1 MSGEGSLP
9 TAVTV
14 PTQETPNS
22 ISVAYTAA
30 DPVGPSQEGD
40 KGTEGLIA
48 GEFKTQEEFLQ
59 AYAELKKQVAEG
71 KEEGKPEA
79 DDAPKDAAAEEE
91 DVDDGTPKVA
101 GIEHTDAALAE
112 FKEKGIDVKAYTRE
126 LEKTGQ
132 LADESYAA
140 LEKAGY
146 ARDMVDAYIQGQ
158 RVMVESQIKAVKDS
172 IGGEEAFGKVA
183 QWAAASLSEAEQ
195 AAYENVL
202 ATNDADLITFAVQ
215 GLKARY
221 DAATGNDPEVVVSG
235 STSTANDGRSRFGS
249 WAEATKAMSD
259 PRYDTDPAY
268 RSAVEAKLIR
278 SNV

>member
-1 MSGEGSLP
+1 MSGDALP

-22 ISVAYTAA
+22 ISVAYTAS
-30 DPVGPSQEGD
+30 DPLGPSQEGD
-40 KGTEGLIA
+40 KGTEELIA

-71 KEEGKPEA
+71 KGEEVKPEA
-79 DDAPKDAAAEEE
+79 GDTPEVEEE
-91 DVDDGTPKVA
+91 DDDDDGTPKVA
-101 GIEHTDAALAE
+101 GIEHTDEALAE

-126 LEKTGQ
+126 LEKTGK
-132 LADESYAA
+132 LSDESYAA

-146 ARDMVDAYIQGQ
+146 DRDMVDAYIQGQ

-183 QWAAASLSEAEQ
+183 QWAAASLTEAEQ
-195 AAYENVL
+195 TTYAGVL
-202 ATNDADLITFAVQ
+202 ATNDVNLITFAVQ

-221 DAATGNDPEVVVSG
+221 DAATGTDPEVVVSG
-235 STSTANDGRSRFGS
+235 SSSTANDGRSRFAS
-249 WAEATKAMSD
+249 WAENTKAMSD
-259 PRYDTDPAY
+259 PRYNNDPAY
-268 RSAVEAKLIR
+268 RAAVEAKLLR
-278 SNV
+278 SNI